1 MVIIFLLILVF
12 LIYNF
17 KTYENFSNPILSPV
31 IKKIDRGKKYLD
43 ITFEKNVNDNTT
55 PGDRFFYEIY
65 YKKEDDISEDE
76 IGEDSNLIKSNI
88 DLNTWNKKIVN
99 CDSITCNQI
108 IDISN
113 KNNYFIF
120 ILMNVEGSRSS
131 IDEILKSEGE
141 NNSQLYSPDILQIK
155 KNGSECDVFFKRSRR
170 DKSIPQDKMR
180 YEIYYAR
187 EEDVDLTPSSSV
199 ETTPSPSV
207 EPSPSPSDETS
218 PSPSGKYD
226 NWFRKVVICDKINC
240 VSKIQNLDADT
251 YYFFIVQVKNGRKSM
266 IDNVVKVTD
275 TEPYAPIEY
284 VLEDYKSG
292 FSFDEDTPC
301 EDYSYDNCP
310 DKLTGT
316 ILSRCYKDREFERCI
331 PSVEEQYF

>member
-17 KTYENFSNPILSPV
+17 KTYENFSNTILSPI
-31 IKKIDRGKKYLD
+31 IKKINREKKYLD
-43 ITFEKNVNDNTT
+43 ITFEKDVNDNIQ
-55 PGDRFFYEIY
+55 PGDKYVYEIY
-65 YKKEDDISEDE
+65 YKSQDEVLEDE
-76 IGEDSNLIKSNI
+76 VLNGNINIQRDSWTLKE
-88 DLNTWNKKIVN
+88 VE
-99 CDSITCNQI
+99 CDSIKCNEI
-108 IDISN
+108 IYISDSN
-113 KNNYFIF
+113 TYYFF
-120 ILMNVEGSRSS
+120 ILVRLGDKNSDKRS
-131 IDEILKSEGE
+131 EIREIIKSEGK

-155 KNGSECDVFFKRSRR
+155 KNGSNCYVFFKRSGR

-187 EEDVDLTPSSSV
+187 EEDVDLTPSPSV
-199 ETTPSPSV
+199 ET
-207 EPSPSPSDETS
+207 SPSPSDEIS

-226 NWFRKVVICDKINC
+226 NWFRKVVICDKIKC
-240 VSKIQNLDADT
+240 TSKIQNLDADT

-266 IDNVVKVTD
+266 INNVVKVTD

-284 VLEDYKSG
+284 SLEDYKSG

-301 EDYSYDNCP
+301 EEYPYDNCP

-316 ILSRCYKDREFERCI
+316 ILSRCYKDREFERCL
-331 PSVEEQYF
+331 PTLDEEYLQ